1 VRDRKKMKG
10 KIKAMSTEA
19 KASAA
24 IIGALPIAVMTI
36 VYLTTPDYISLLWTT
51 RPGQM
56 MVAGSALWM
65 SIGTL
70 VMRQMINFD
79 F

>member
-1 VRDRKKMKG
+1 
-10 KIKAMSTEA
+10 
-19 KASAA
+19 
-24 IIGALPIAVMTI
+24 